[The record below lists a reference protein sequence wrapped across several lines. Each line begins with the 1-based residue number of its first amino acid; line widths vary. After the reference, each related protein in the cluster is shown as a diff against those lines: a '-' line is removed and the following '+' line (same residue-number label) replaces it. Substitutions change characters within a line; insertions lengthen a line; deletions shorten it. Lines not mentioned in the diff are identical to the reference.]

1 MILLPPPPYCR
12 AVTLHS
18 AGTQQLANVNE
29 RFKEPPEYP
38 PEWKKS
44 KQTNK
49 NNFVSNYSKFQK
61 YFHQVLQ
68 GGIKVHVTRQNEG
81 RMEKTTIFF
90 FHFKERSMSTSSYV
104 TFRDFSGMCSE
115 SCDLT

>member
-29 RFKEPPEYP
+29 RFKNRPNIPRNG
-38 PEWKKS
+38 KKNPN
-44 KQTNK
+44 KQK
-49 NNFVSNYSKFQK
+49 SFLFYLFQLQK
-61 YFHQVLQ
+61 YFHQALQ
-68 GGIKVHVTRQNEG
+68 GGIKVHETRQNEG

-90 FHFKERSMSTSSYV
+90 FHFKERSMSTWNYS